1 MSFPA
6 PFLNQANTRGLKTM
20 NIRITT
26 SLLLA
31 MRRRLVWSLAVLLTA
46 AGLSSTAMAAY
57 PDRPITLIV
66 PWSAGGGTDATGR
79 FVAILL
85 ERELKQP
92 VNVVNRTGG
101 GGIVGHTEIANAKAD
116 GYTIGVITTELSL
129 YRWLGTSQLTYADY
143 TPLALY
149 NTDPIAIHVQA
160 ENGPKNLKELL
171 NAVKV
176 KPGVMKASGANLG
189 GMAHLSV
196 AGLLTSLNI
205 PTGSL
210 PWVPSEGATPSL
222 QLLASG
228 AIEVVAT
235 TMPEAQTMVDAKR
248 ARTLVIMRSTRDPVY
263 PDVPTVKEAV
273 GVDWSL
279 GAWRGVAGPKGMPAE
294 VTTRLA
300 DALRKVVN
308 DPEFKKLM
316 DSRKFGVEFADQASF
331 VSYLQTAQERFG
343 VAAKAAGLAK

>member
-1 MSFPA
+1 MNHA
-6 PFLNQANTRGLKTM
+6 PLKTPRARSAWRRFLQP
-20 NIRITT
+20 IAA
-26 SLLLA
+26 LA
-31 MRRRLVWSLAVLLTA
+31 ALAAFAGPA
-46 AGLSSTAMAAY
+46 AAAY
-57 PDRPITLIV
+57 PDRPITVIV
-66 PWSAGGGTDATGR
+66 PWAAGGGTDATAR
-79 FVAILL
+79 FVATLL

-101 GGIVGHTEIANAKAD
+101 GGIVGHTEIANAKPD

-129 YRWLGTSQLTYADY
+129 YRWLGTSQLTHANY

-149 NTDPIAIHVQA
+149 NTDPIGIHVRA
-160 ENGPKNLKELL
+160 EDGPKSLQELL
-171 NAVKV
+171 DAVAA

-189 GMAHLSV
+189 GLAHLSV
-196 AGLLTSLNI
+196 AGLLTSLKR
-205 PTGSL
+205 PVSSL
-210 PWVPSEGATPSL
+210 PWVPSEGSTPSL

-235 TMPEAQTMVDAKR
+235 TMPEAQTMVDSKR

-294 VTTRLA
+294 ATSRLA
-300 DALRKVVN
+300 DALRKVVT
-308 DPEFKKLM
+308 DSEFKKLM
-316 DSRKFGVEFADQASF
+316 DSRKFGVEYADPAGF
-331 VSYLQTAQERFG
+331 TAYLQSAEDRFG
-343 VAAKAAGLAK
+343 IAAKAAGLAK